1 MHVPVPKV
9 LRSSKYS
16 NRKYNPFLSPP
27 FSAFPKVVVRTG
39 MTMDSAT
46 GLRLSRP
53 IPGGPRSVF
62 TEVPPHAESASA
74 SSSRMI
80 AVPKQSNNP
89 EPREEI
95 PYLEPLHVERQDSPM
110 DGSYLKDDETPFP
123 IPPVENAT
131 WNGNPVLANWS
142 FSPTEH
148 ASDVEGNVRHTQ
160 EVIDVPMEGISGI
173 GQEDRETQVDSIC
186 QIPLYPLYR
195 DAGARLFF
203 VFDRA
208 HTQKTRVW
216 ICR

>member
-1 MHVPVPKV
+1 MVAPQNSNINPPKMHVPVPKV

-123 IPPVENAT
+123 IPPVEM
-131 WNGNPVLANWS
+131 P
-142 FSPTEH
+142 PE
-148 ASDVEGNVRHTQ
+148 
-160 EVIDVPMEGISGI
+160 M
-173 GQEDRETQVDSIC
+173 ETQYW
-186 QIPLYPLYR
+186 QTGLFHPLNMQAMLRAMYAIPKRWLTSQWK
-195 DAGARLFF
+195 
-203 VFDRA
+203 VF
-208 HTQKTRVW
+208 QE
-216 ICR
+216 